1 MDDKVIKAQVIV
13 CRVVRSIGR
22 PGFVDASHCLVDPS
36 SQPQS
41 ETPCPLIDLVSEREG
56 GRYNALAHTN
66 QRRALYHGV
75 RLRNNNEEV
84 KQCCHDCH

>member
-1 MDDKVIKAQVIV
+1 MSSAVDDNVIKAQVIV

-56 GRYNALAHTN
+56 VGTVHWLTQTRGGLFITECVCETTMK
-66 QRRALYHGV
+66 R
-75 RLRNNNEEV
+75 
-84 KQCCHDCH
+84 